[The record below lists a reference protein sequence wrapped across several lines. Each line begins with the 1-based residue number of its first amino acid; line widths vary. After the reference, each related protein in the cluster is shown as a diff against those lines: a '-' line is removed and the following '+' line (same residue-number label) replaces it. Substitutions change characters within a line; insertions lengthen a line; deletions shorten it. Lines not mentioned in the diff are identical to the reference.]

1 MKFTNLKTEL
11 SNEKILKKLNCT
23 MASPLHDEFLEEL
36 LEIKEEAQRML
47 HPFGAMAFGE
57 ISGQVAT
64 KEYPERTRVV
74 YVITTVGDEISGYIE
89 KYFEEG
95 DYVKGMLADAL
106 ADICLFE
113 MEKGWGHIVM
123 EECRKKGL
131 GIARRLEIPQD
142 LPMETQK
149 AA

>member
-64 KEYPERTRVV
+64 KEYPERTRVTG
-74 YVITTVGDEISGYIE
+74 IFPSRLTASINSRPSIPGIFIS
-89 KYFEEG
+89 
-95 DYVKGMLADAL
+95 
-106 ADICLFE
+106 
-113 MEKGWGHIVM
+113 VM
-123 EECRKKGL
+123 
-131 GIARRLEIPQD
+131 RRS
-142 LPMETQK
+142 TGVSFR
-149 AA
+149 